1 MAASAHH
8 STARC
13 ADRDAAW
20 RLRSPCR
27 PCASSNVSSASDS
40 SSSTCGSS
48 DFASLAAAAK
58 ARVLAGLAASLRSAD
73 GWEARASSAEEFA
86 AATGR
91 AVLGLGPAE
100 LAAVREKLLSD
111 GVRRQEELASAEQLA
126 AAVFERALSGKL
138 MSATTYLKASARYS
152 QNTAVAGV
160 LSSASVSRVSASRA
174 RLYCALLRSPHV
186 RALSLPARQSCSAPR
201 RRPRQRPRRRQHT
214 RSRLLSSPTP
224 PSHRLSARIMPLPT
238 FLNRVLLMLAVYNE
252 VADADTCRDSQCN
265 TNCASSGK
273 YPDTGAVAKP
283 GVCYYFCWQTGYFG
297 NCPDADHRSDGYSYD
312 DCCTR
317 RSVGRSRRGQC
328 AAAAAARA
336 RRRERRCGVDIAKKN
351 TAT

>member
-13 ADRDAAW
+13 VDRDAAW
-20 RLRSPCR
+20 RLRPPCR

-40 SSSTCGSS
+40 SSSTCASS

-138 MSATTYLKASARYS
+138 IEEAQQSGDYWGGASAEAGGWPLAA
-152 QNTAVAGV
+152 AVYDG
-160 LSSASVSRVSASRA
+160 SRA
-174 RLYCALLRSPHV
+174 HAAFYKPH
-186 RALSLPARQSCSAPR
+186 LDCKEPASNPR
-201 RRPRQRPRRRQHT
+201 RLTAILYLQPPGWDGGGELRAWRRDGEAVEIAPLGG
-214 RSRLLSSPTP
+214 RL
-224 PSHRLSARIMPLPT
+224 
-238 FLNRVLLMLAVYNE
+238 VLFRACDVLHE
-252 VADADTCRDSQCN
+252 
-265 TNCASSGK
+265 
-273 YPDTGAVAKP
+273 
-283 GVCYYFCWQTGYFG
+283 
-297 NCPDADHRSDGYSYD
+297 
-312 DCCTR
+312 
-317 RSVGRSRRGQC
+317 
-328 AAAAAARA
+328 AAW
-336 RRRERRCGVDIAKKN
+336 ER
-351 TAT
+351 

>member
-13 ADRDAAW
+13 VDRDAAW
-20 RLRSPCR
+20 RLRPPCR

-40 SSSTCGSS
+40 SSSTCASS

-138 MSATTYLKASARYS
+138 IEEAQQSGDYWGGASALITDGVRS
-152 QNTAVAGV
+152 ALRPSHGDGIAVVDGALSPSEVAAARSELLAMDGSAR
-160 LSSASVSRVSASRA
+160 LSSVARRRNAVDCSSLMASGS
-174 RLYCALLRSPHV
+174 
-186 RALSLPARQSCSAPR
+186 RALSLAVRLLRALPAEVQEAGGWPLAAAVYDGSRARAAFYKPHLDCKEPASNPR
-201 RRPRQRPRRRQHT
+201 RLTAILYLQPPGWDGGGELRAWRRDGEAVEIAPLGGRLVLFRACDVLHEIALQNLDLTICAILSLSDTVST
-214 RSRLLSSPTP
+214 RS
-224 PSHRLSARIMPLPT
+224 
-238 FLNRVLLMLAVYNE
+238 
-252 VADADTCRDSQCN
+252 
-265 TNCASSGK
+265 
-273 YPDTGAVAKP
+273 
-283 GVCYYFCWQTGYFG
+283 
-297 NCPDADHRSDGYSYD
+297 
-312 DCCTR
+312 
-317 RSVGRSRRGQC
+317 
-328 AAAAAARA
+328 AAW
-336 RRRERRCGVDIAKKN
+336 ER
-351 TAT
+351 

>member
-27 PCASSNVSSASDS
+27 PSSSNVPSASET
-40 SSSTCGSS
+40 SSTCGSS

-91 AVLGLGPAE
+91 AVLGFGPAE

-160 LSSASVSRVSASRA
+160 LSSASVSRVSAFTCPPA
-174 RLYCALLRSPHV
+174 RLV
-186 RALSLPARQSCSAPR
+186 
-201 RRPRQRPRRRQHT
+201 
-214 RSRLLSSPTP
+214 
-224 PSHRLSARIMPLPT
+224 
-238 FLNRVLLMLAVYNE
+238 V
-252 VADADTCRDSQCN
+252 
-265 TNCASSGK
+265 K
-273 YPDTGAVAKP
+273 
-283 GVCYYFCWQTGYFG
+283 
-297 NCPDADHRSDGYSYD
+297 
-312 DCCTR
+312 
-317 RSVGRSRRGQC
+317 
-328 AAAAAARA
+328 
-336 RRRERRCGVDIAKKN
+336 
-351 TAT
+351 

>member
-1 MAASAHH
+1 MIPKARLFFFGEYIKVMAASAHH

-27 PCASSNVSSASDS
+27 PCASSNVPSASET
-40 SSSTCGSS
+40 SSTCGSS

-73 GWEARASSAEEFA
+73 GWESRASSAEEFA

-138 MSATTYLKASARYS
+138 IEEAQRSGDYWGGASAVPAAQCRRDCQYCCHRHRHRHRCHCHRHRRHRHCRHRRRHRHCHRHHCHCHRHRHRHS
-152 QNTAVAGV
+152 PPGAPPPLPSRQVAPRVSAHHRRSEERTAAVARRWHRRGGRDRSLCRRCEERLITAVAV
-160 LSSASVSRVSASRA
+160 NRSA
-174 RLYCALLRSPHV
+174 V
-186 RALSLPARQSCSAPR
+186 RWLC
-201 RRPRQRPRRRQHT
+201 
-214 RSRLLSSPTP
+214 
-224 PSHRLSARIMPLPT
+224 
-238 FLNRVLLMLAVYNE
+238 
-252 VADADTCRDSQCN
+252 
-265 TNCASSGK
+265 
-273 YPDTGAVAKP
+273 P
-283 GVCYYFCWQTGYFG
+283 GV
-297 NCPDADHRSDGYSYD
+297 
-312 DCCTR
+312 
-317 RSVGRSRRGQC
+317 
-328 AAAAAARA
+328 
-336 RRRERRCGVDIAKKN
+336 
-351 TAT
+351 